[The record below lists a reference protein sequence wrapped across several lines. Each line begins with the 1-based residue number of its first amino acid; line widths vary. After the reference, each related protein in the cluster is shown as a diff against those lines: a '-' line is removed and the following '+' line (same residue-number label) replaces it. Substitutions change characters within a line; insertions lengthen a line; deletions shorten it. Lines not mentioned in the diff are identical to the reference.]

1 MNDKTRVQNQE
12 DWKRTQIR
20 IPLELYD
27 AIVSYAET
35 QGLSS
40 INSAMLE
47 LMEEGIEFS
56 KTCSKKNELG
66 YLNEIIKLQKKCSDL
81 QDRAIKHQDDL
92 ILTKQ
97 ELIRLYKI
105 LKSHNIEY

>member
-1 MNDKTRVQNQE
+1 MNDKTRVQNQD

-20 IPLELYD
+20 IPLDLYD

-35 QGLSS
+35 HSLPS

-47 LMEEGIEFS
+47 LMNEGIEFS
-56 KTCSKKNELG
+56 KMYSEKNELD
-66 YLNEIIKLQKKCSDL
+66 YLNEIIEIRNKYSNL
-81 QDRAIKHQDDL
+81 QDKSIKYQDDL
-92 ILTKQ
+92 IAAKE

-105 LKSHNIEY
+105 LKSHNIDY